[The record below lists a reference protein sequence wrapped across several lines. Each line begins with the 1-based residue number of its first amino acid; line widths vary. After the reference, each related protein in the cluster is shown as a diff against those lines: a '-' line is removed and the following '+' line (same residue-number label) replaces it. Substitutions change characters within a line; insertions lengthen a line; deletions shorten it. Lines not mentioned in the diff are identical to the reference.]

1 MCLVLS
7 FIPATIF
14 TTIGYFV
21 LMTAGVQNNQG
32 INLFGLI
39 LAIALFVIAF
49 VFITCGFYMTVTKKC
64 PMGKFFKSNMG
75 Q

>member
-1 MCLVLS
+1 MCLVIS

-21 LMTAGVQNNQG
+21 LLTAGIQNNQG

-39 LAIALFVIAF
+39 LAIAFFVIAF
-49 VFITCGFYMTVTKKC
+49 VFITCGLYMTVTKKC
-64 PMGKFFKSNMG
+64 PMEKFFKSKMG

>member
-1 MCLVLS
+1 MCLVFS

-21 LMTAGVQNNQG
+21 LLNAGIQNNQG

-39 LAIALFVIAF
+39 L
-49 VFITCGFYMTVTKKC
+49 
-64 PMGKFFKSNMG
+64 
-75 Q
+75 